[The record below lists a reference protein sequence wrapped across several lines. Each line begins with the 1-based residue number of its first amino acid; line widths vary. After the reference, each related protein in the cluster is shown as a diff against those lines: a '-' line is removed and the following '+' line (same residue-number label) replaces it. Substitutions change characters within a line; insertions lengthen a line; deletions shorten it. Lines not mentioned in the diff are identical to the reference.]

1 MNTKDNLILSKIL
14 AELTVFLLNRGYIRF
29 STRIDVNSTV
39 EQITIEVENF
49 KPEDCDTMV
58 EKCARPREAEIEA
71 YGWTLLGDSNL
82 EIAGLLIDTAEAR
95 QNGSSTIVVLTRK
108 RSR

>member
-1 MNTKDNLILSKIL
+1 MNTKENLILSKIL
-14 AELTVFLLNRGYIRF
+14 AELTAFLLNRGYSRF
-29 STRIDVNSTV
+29 TTRIDVNASL
-39 EQITIEVENF
+39 EQITIEIEDF
-49 KPEDCDTMV
+49 KSEDRDTMV

-82 EIAGLLIDTAEAR
+82 EIAGLLIDTAVAR
-95 QNGSSTIVVLTRK
+95 QNGIVTTVVLTRM